1 MTTRYE
7 ALLER
12 AEQWRDKLNRGLAA
26 QNGVDVFTDYEVI
39 ARAFPSAI
47 PHEHTFEFNRID
59 TEHLK
64 AWGGEAGW
72 DVHPAPEKGSD
83 PAFPSIR
90 FRRRPAA
97 GK

>member
-7 ALLER
+7 ELLQH
-12 AEQWRDKLNRGLAA
+12 AKKWRDELDRELAA
-26 QNGVDVFTDYEVI
+26 QSSIDVVTDYESV

-64 AWGGEAGW
+64 VWADEAGW
-72 DVHPAPEKGSD
+72 NVRPAPEKGSD
-83 PAFPSIR
+83 PAFPPVR
-90 FRRRPAA
+90 FTRRPAA